1 MQGWANWEI
10 RSMTPTPV
18 YVGIDVAKASLDI
31 AVRPTHEQWRVANT
45 EEGIA
50 GLTERLRTL
59 QPALVVLEATGGYE
73 RMVTAAL
80 ALTGVP
86 VAVVNPRQVRAFAKA
101 TGKLAKTDT
110 LDADAL
116 AHFAD
121 AVRPEPR
128 ALPEAA
134 AQALDA
140 LLVRRRQLVNM
151 LVAEKNRLQAAI
163 APVRERVARH
173 IAWLEHEL
181 ADLDDDLDHTIHTS
195 PVWREHDQLLRSVP
209 GVGRVVATTL
219 LVELPELGMLTR
231 QQIAALVGVAPLN
244 RDSGTIRGRRAV
256 WGGRA
261 RVREALYMAALV
273 ATRHNTVIRTFYARL
288 CTAGKAKKVALTA
301 CMRKLLTILNA
312 MVKQRTMWRA
322 RHLCTT

>member
-1 MQGWANWEI
+1 
-10 RSMTPTPV
+10 MTPIPV
-18 YVGIDVAKASLDI
+18 YVGIDVAKAYLDI
-31 AVRPTHEQWRVANT
+31 AVRPTHAHWRAANT
-45 EEGIA
+45 EDGIA

-73 RMVTAAL
+73 RTVTAAL
-80 ALTGVP
+80 AVAGVP
-86 VAVVNPRQVRAFAKA
+86 VAVVNPRQVRDFAKA

-151 LVAEKNRLQAAI
+151 LVAEKNRLQAAM
-163 APVRERVARH
+163 APVRDRVACH
-173 IAWLEHEL
+173 ITWLEQEL
-181 ADLDDDLDHTIHTS
+181 ADLDDDLDHTIRTS
-195 PVWREHDQLLRSVP
+195 PVWREHDQLLPSVP

-219 LVELPELGMLTR
+219 LAELPELGTLTR

-244 RDSGTIRGRRAV
+244 RDSGTRRGRRAV

-261 RVREALYMAALV
+261 RVREALYMSALV
-273 ATRHNTVIRTFYARL
+273 AMRHNRVIHAFYHRL
-288 CTAGKAKKVALTA
+288 CAAGKAKKVALTA

-312 MVKQRTMWRA
+312 MLKQRTMWNTDHHIA
-322 RHLCTT
+322 T

>member
-1 MQGWANWEI
+1 
-10 RSMTPTPV
+10 MTPIPV
-18 YVGIDVAKASLDI
+18 YVGIDVAKAYLDI
-31 AVRPTHEQWRVANT
+31 AVRPTHAHWRAANT
-45 EEGIA
+45 EDGIA

-73 RMVTAAL
+73 RTVTAAL
-80 ALTGVP
+80 AVAGVP
-86 VAVVNPRQVRAFAKA
+86 VAVVNPRQVRDFAKA
-101 TGKLAKTDT
+101 TGTLAKTDT

-151 LVAEKNRLQAAI
+151 LVAEKNRLQAAM
-163 APVRERVARH
+163 APVRDRVARH
-173 IAWLEHEL
+173 ITWLEQEL
-181 ADLDDDLDHTIHTS
+181 ADLDDDLDHTIRTS

-219 LVELPELGMLTR
+219 LAELPELGMLTR

-244 RDSGTIRGRRAV
+244 RDSGTVRGRRAV

-261 RVREALYMAALV
+261 RVREALYMATLV
-273 ATRHNTVIRTFYARL
+273 ATRHNAVIRAFYARL
-288 CTAGKAKKVALTA
+288 CTAGKAKKVALIA

-312 MVKQRTMWRA
+312 LLKQRTMWNA
-322 RHLCTT
+322 DHHFAT

>member
-1 MQGWANWEI
+1 
-10 RSMTPTPV
+10 MTPIPV
-18 YVGIDVAKASLDI
+18 YVGIDVAKAYLDI
-31 AVRPTHEQWRVANT
+31 AVRPTHAHWRAANT
-45 EEGIA
+45 EDGIA

-73 RMVTAAL
+73 RTVTAAL
-80 ALTGVP
+80 AVAGVP
-86 VAVVNPRQVRAFAKA
+86 VAVVNPRQVRDFAKA

-151 LVAEKNRLQAAI
+151 LVAEKNRLQAAM
-163 APVRERVARH
+163 APVRDRVACH
-173 IAWLEHEL
+173 ITWLEQEL
-181 ADLDDDLDHTIHTS
+181 ADLDDDLDHTIRTS

-219 LVELPELGMLTR
+219 LAELPELGMLTR

-244 RDSGTIRGRRAV
+244 RDSGTVRGRRAV

-261 RVREALYMAALV
+261 RVREALYMATLV
-273 ATRHNTVIRTFYARL
+273 ATRHNAVIRAFYARL
-288 CTAGKAKKVALTA
+288 CTAGKAKKVALIA

-312 MVKQRTMWRA
+312 MLKQRTIWNA
-322 RHLCTT
+322 DHHFAT

>member
-1 MQGWANWEI
+1 
-10 RSMTPTPV
+10 MTPIPV
-18 YVGIDVAKASLDI
+18 YVGIDVAKAYLDI
-31 AVRPTHEQWRVANT
+31 AVRPTHAHWRAANT
-45 EEGIA
+45 EDGIA

-73 RMVTAAL
+73 RTVTAAL
-80 ALTGVP
+80 AVAGVP
-86 VAVVNPRQVRAFAKA
+86 VAVVNPRQVRDFAKA

-151 LVAEKNRLQAAI
+151 LVAEKNRLQAAM
-163 APVRERVARH
+163 APVRDRVACH
-173 IAWLEHEL
+173 ITWLEQEL
-181 ADLDDDLDHTIHTS
+181 ADLDDDLDHTIRTS

-219 LVELPELGMLTR
+219 LAELPELGMLTR

-244 RDSGTIRGRRAV
+244 RDSGTVRGRRAV

-261 RVREALYMAALV
+261 RVREALYMATLV
-273 ATRHNTVIRTFYARL
+273 ATRHNAVIRAFYARL
-288 CTAGKAKKVALTA
+288 CTAGKAKKVALIA

-312 MVKQRTMWRA
+312 LLKQRTIWNA
-322 RHLCTT
+322 DHHFAT